1 MRILRIIFL
10 LVLGFLLFWGAS
22 EMVSPIYNDATV
34 YHAAICIVGLL
45 SLTAL
50 IIGYKSTSHE
60 GAFGNTFCLCVI
72 PSAWWLF
79 PYLIDSV
86 SFPSWLFSLCS
97 MILPVLFAQ
106 LSYSLKIE
114 RAE

>member
-1 MRILRIIFL
+1 MRILRIILL
-10 LVLGFLLFWGAS
+10 LVLGPLISWGSNAIVES
-22 EMVSPIYNDATV
+22 IYNYASA
-34 YHAAICIVGLL
+34 YHVAICSISLL

-50 IIGYKSTSHE
+50 IIGYKSTSHGE
-60 GAFGNTFCLCVI
+60 ALSNSFCLCI
-72 PSAWWLF
+72 FPSAGWLF

-86 SFPSWLFSLCS
+86 PFPSWLFSLCS